1 VISGRPAL
9 LPLWMIMGR
18 WAPQAHEKPRSPHD
32 HREKFGGRRVAAA
45 AIGVGALLAG
55 CTTSSS
61 HASNPT
67 SPASASAPASTA
79 ASSEPATSQPAV
91 STAPAATSPASS
103 EAAVSPSTAGPPVP
117 TQLPHIDP
125 ATLQVFYAQHLAWH
139 GCANGFQCAS
149 LKVPVDYA
157 NPGGA
162 TIELAV
168 VRDPTSAKHKLG
180 SVVLNPGGPGAS
192 GIGYAEGEGQTIKQ
206 ALGGAFDVVSFDPRG
221 VGASAPIRC
230 LTSKQLDQWVAFEAD
245 PNSPASVAQQDQLAK
260 QFAAG
265 CEAHSPAL
273 LPHVSTVDT
282 ARDLDVLRAALGDA
296 KLTYI
301 GASYGTF
308 LGAIYAQLFPANIRA
323 LVLDGALDPAASSAE
338 LDHVQARGFEVAL
351 KSYIATCVKSTSCPL
366 GTSPA
371 AAEPKLDAWL
381 AGLQAKPLPGAGG
394 RVLTAALAVG
404 GVAAALYSPNSWS
417 YLSSSLHAAFG
428 GNPSGLLA
436 LSDDLDGRQSDG
448 SYNNLIESNM
458 AINCVDRPGL
468 GPTMAAY
475 AKQAAGGAADGP
487 TFGEYVDWGNVAC
500 ADWPVAPEL
509 APGPV
514 NPVGAPPILVIGTL
528 RDPATPYQWAQS
540 LAKEVNGPLLTYNG
554 DGHTAFL
561 RSTCVD
567 AVVKAYLTTLAT
579 PAAGKTCN

>member
-1 VISGRPAL
+1 VILR
-9 LPLWMIMGR
+9 
-18 WAPQAHEKPRSPHD
+18 
-32 HREKFGGRRVAAA
+32 GRRVAAA
-45 AIGVGALLAG
+45 AIGVGVLLTG

-61 HASNPT
+61 HAANPT
-67 SPASASAPASTA
+67 SAASSGSAHPSAAASSESA
-79 ASSEPATSQPAV
+79 ASSEPGV
-91 STAPAATSPASS
+91 STAPTATTPASS
-103 EAAVSPSTAGPPVP
+103 ETSGPPVP
-117 TQLPHIDP
+117 TQLPRIDP
-125 ATLQVFYAQHLAWH
+125 ATLQVFYTQQLAWH
-139 GCANGFQCAS
+139 GCASGFQCAS

-168 VRDPTSAKHKLG
+168 VRDPTSAKNKLG

-192 GIGYAEGEGQTIKQ
+192 GIEYAEGEGQTIKQ
-206 ALGGAFDVVSFDPRG
+206 TLGGEFDVVSFDPRG
-221 VGASAPIRC
+221 VGESAPVRC

-260 QFAAG
+260 QFAAS
-265 CEAHSPAL
+265 CEGQSPAL

-308 LGAIYAQLFPANIRA
+308 LGAIYAQLFPTNIRA
-323 LVLDGALDPAASSAE
+323 LVLDGALDPAASAAE

-351 KSYIATCVKSTSCPL
+351 KSYIATCVKSSSCPL
-366 GTSPA
+366 GTSST
-371 AAEPKLDAWL
+371 AAEPKLDSWL
-381 AGLQAKPLPGAGG
+381 AGLQTKPLPGSGG

-428 GNPSGLLA
+428 GNPAGLLT

-468 GPTMAAY
+468 GPNMAAY
-475 AKQAAGGAADGP
+475 AQQAAAGAADGP

-514 NPVGAPPILVIGTL
+514 DPVGAPPILVVGTL

-540 LAKEVNGPLLTYNG
+540 LAKELNGPLLTYNG

-561 RSTCVD
+561 RSNCVD
-567 AVVKAYLTTLAT
+567 AVVKAYLVTLTT
-579 PAAGKTCN
+579 PVAGKTCN

>member
-1 VISGRPAL
+1 MI
-9 LPLWMIMGR
+9 LP
-18 WAPQAHEKPRSPHD
+18 
-32 HREKFGGRRVAAA
+32 GRRVAAA
-45 AIGVGALLAG
+45 AIGVGVLVAG

-61 HASNPT
+61 HAANPT
-67 SPASASAPASTA
+67 SAASSGSAPATVASSSRPAT
-79 ASSEPATSQPAV
+79 SSEPTPSSQPAE
-91 STAPAATSPASS
+91 SSAPTATTPASS
-103 EAAVSPSTAGPPVP
+103 ESSGAPPVP

-125 ATLQVFYAQHLAWH
+125 ATLQVFYTQKLVWQ
-139 GCANGFQCAS
+139 GCGSGFQCAS

-168 VRDPTSAKHKLG
+168 VRDPTSAKNRLG

-192 GIGYAEGEGQTIKQ
+192 GIQYAEGEGQTIKQ
-206 ALGGAFDVVSFDPRG
+206 ALGNEFDVVSFDPRG
-221 VGASAPIRC
+221 IGASAPVRC
-230 LTSKQLDQWVAFEAD
+230 LTSKQLDQWVAFEAN

-260 QFAAG
+260 QFASG
-265 CEAHSPAL
+265 CEAQSPAL

-308 LGAIYAQLFPANIRA
+308 LGAIYAQLFPTNIRA
-323 LVLDGALDPAASSAE
+323 LVLDGALDPAASASE
-338 LDHVQARGFEVAL
+338 LDHVQAKGFEVAL
-351 KSYIATCVKSTSCPL
+351 KSYIATCVKSSSCPL

-381 AGLQAKPLPGAGG
+381 AGLQAKPLPGSGG
-394 RVLTAALAVG
+394 RILTAALAVG
-404 GVAAALYSPNSWS
+404 GIAAALYSPNSWS
-417 YLSSSLHAAFG
+417 YLSSSLHAAFD
-428 GNPSGLLA
+428 GNPAGLLT

-468 GPTMAAY
+468 GPNMAAY
-475 AKQAAGGAADGP
+475 AQQAAAGAADGP

-514 NPVGAPPILVIGTL
+514 DAVGAPPILVIGTL
-528 RDPATPYQWAQS
+528 RDPATPYQWAQA
-540 LAKEVNGPLLTYNG
+540 LAKELNGPLLTYNG

-561 RSTCVD
+561 RSSCVD
-567 AVVKAYLTTLAT
+567 AVVKAYLTALTT